1 MLGRGSLLTISLALS
16 RRFKDEQ
23 IDILVATD
31 VAARGLDIEGVK
43 TVRLVLILL
52 LVGSL
57 SCVDCS
63 WWGPCASCACLG
75 HLTDPRSDLQV
86 INFTMPNTVK
96 HYVHRVGRTA
106 RAGRA
111 GRSVS
116 LVGEEERKMLK
127 EIVKAAKAPVKARI
141 LPQGEQHRMW
151 GRVARLCH
159 LLSPLDRPPP
169 FPRKLCTTKNGD
181 GRVQLVRTS

>member
-1 MLGRGSLLTISLALS
+1 MGIFRRPSVWKLCGRLGPRAAGAGGGRVATTPAAPLTLCFPC

-23 IDILVATD
+23 IDVLVATD

-43 TVRLVLILL
+43 TVRGCRCCCPSPGPQPNSACSPICSLVF
-52 LVGSL
+52 S
-57 SCVDCS
+57 
-63 WWGPCASCACLG
+63 
-75 HLTDPRSDLQV
+75 QV
-86 INFTMPNTVK
+86 INFTMPNTTK

-127 EIVKAAKAPVKARI
+127 EIVKAAKAPVKARV
-141 LPQGEQHRMW
+141 LPQGKG
-151 GRVARLCH
+151 GRERL
-159 LLSPLDRPPP
+159 
-169 FPRKLCTTKNGD
+169 
-181 GRVQLVRTS
+181 

>member
-1 MLGRGSLLTISLALS
+1 MYSLLMYLLSLL

-43 TVRLVLILL
+43 TVSICSAELL
-52 LVGSL
+52 NSYFNFVAL
-57 SCVDCS
+57 
-63 WWGPCASCACLG
+63 
-75 HLTDPRSDLQV
+75 LTHFLLQV
-86 INFTMPNTVK
+86 INFTMPNTIK

-127 EIVKAAKAPVKARI
+127 DIVKTAKTAVKARI
-141 LPQGEQHRMW
+141 LPQGTRFSEAKSTRAVC
-151 GRVARLCH
+151 RECH
-159 LLSPLDRPPP
+159 
-169 FPRKLCTTKNGD
+169 GAEEH
-181 GRVQLVRTS
+181 

>member
-1 MLGRGSLLTISLALS
+1 MATFISNTFAFLL

-43 TVRLVLILL
+43 TVSVWNAELFIFNEAFHVDSLL
-52 LVGSL
+52 TLFL
-57 SCVDCS
+57 S
-63 WWGPCASCACLG
+63 
-75 HLTDPRSDLQV
+75 QV
-86 INFTMPNTVK
+86 INFTMPNTIK

-106 RAGRA
+106 RAGKA

-127 EIVKAAKAPVKARI
+127 EIVKTAKTQVKARI
-141 LPQGEQHRMW
+141 LPQGMW
-151 GRVARLCH
+151 YCYWGTKLERVLREYRGTQEH
-159 LLSPLDRPPP
+159 
-169 FPRKLCTTKNGD
+169 
-181 GRVQLVRTS
+181 

>member
-1 MLGRGSLLTISLALS
+1 MHLLSLL

-43 TVRLVLILL
+43 TVSIWNAELFNETSHVISLL
-52 LVGSL
+52 TLFL
-57 SCVDCS
+57 S
-63 WWGPCASCACLG
+63 
-75 HLTDPRSDLQV
+75 QV
-86 INFTMPNTVK
+86 INFTMPNTIK

-106 RAGRA
+106 RAGKA

-127 EIVKAAKAPVKARI
+127 EIVKTAKTAVKARI
-141 LPQGEQHRMW
+141 LPQGMWYLYWGKELETIHREYR
-151 GRVARLCH
+151 GTEGH
-159 LLSPLDRPPP
+159 
-169 FPRKLCTTKNGD
+169 
-181 GRVQLVRTS
+181 

>member
-1 MLGRGSLLTISLALS
+1 LALS

-63 WWGPCASCACLG
+63 WWGPCASCVCLG

-141 LPQGEQHRMW
+141 LPQGEQHRMV
-151 GRVARLCH
+151 GSGSSTL
-159 LLSPLDRPPP
+159 PPP
-169 FPRKLCTTKNGD
+169 ESPGQASSPSLGSCVPPRMVMVGSSLSELL
-181 GRVQLVRTS
+181 RS

>member
-1 MLGRGSLLTISLALS
+1 MHFLSLF

-43 TVRLVLILL
+43 TVSTCSAELFNESFNIVSLL
-52 LVGSL
+52 TLFL
-57 SCVDCS
+57 
-63 WWGPCASCACLG
+63 
-75 HLTDPRSDLQV
+75 LQV
-86 INFTMPNTVK
+86 INFTMPNTTK

-127 EIVKAAKAPVKARI
+127 DIVKTAKTPVKARI
-141 LPQGEQHRMW
+141 LPQGTHFTEVKSRRAV
-151 GRVARLCH
+151 GREYH
-159 LLSPLDRPPP
+159 G
-169 FPRKLCTTKNGD
+169 TEG
-181 GRVQLVRTS
+181 Q

>member
-1 MLGRGSLLTISLALS
+1 MLYSSLIHLLSLL

-43 TVRLVLILL
+43 TVSIYSAELFKESFNVFSLL
-52 LVGSL
+52 TPFL
-57 SCVDCS
+57 
-63 WWGPCASCACLG
+63 
-75 HLTDPRSDLQV
+75 LQV
-86 INFTMPNTVK
+86 INFTMPNTTK

-127 EIVKAAKAPVKARI
+127 DIVKTAKTAVKARI
-141 LPQGEQHRMW
+141 LPQGMHFTEIKKQKSNIQ
-151 GRVARLCH
+151 GRSWYRGTLKERL
-159 LLSPLDRPPP
+159 
-169 FPRKLCTTKNGD
+169 KNKM
-181 GRVQLVRTS
+181 VFVSCF